1 MEDHKIL
8 LQKFFNEKKKNDRKK
23 ILEKKAQVR
32 SKKTLQ
38 YNVQHDKFS
47 LVDQNGNEMISVVRN
62 PKRSIFEMLGIYDEQ
77 IHQTRHELLQT
88 KYRILYEY
96 EPITSLNTIE
106 PMEKKLD
113 VFIRKQKKMSSV
125 QVKQSKENKL
135 DELRLKLEPL
145 KEQLKGAHTIE
156 EKKVY
161 IKEYTQMRKEIVDFM
176 KVKEDDI
183 QEIKL
188 QANEEELFSPS
199 SVQQEKPIELSPI
212 VIEENENS
220 SNSNSNNDSEN
231 KNENSSNSNNDSENK
246 NGNSS
251 NSNNDSEN
259 KNENSNNSNSNNDS
273 ENEDENEN
281 ENENK
286 NEN

>member
-1 MEDHKIL
+1 
-8 LQKFFNEKKKNDRKK
+8 
-23 ILEKKAQVR
+23 
-32 SKKTLQ
+32 
-38 YNVQHDKFS
+38 
-47 LVDQNGNEMISVVRN
+47 
-62 PKRSIFEMLGIYDEQ
+62 
-77 IHQTRHELLQT
+77 
-88 KYRILYEY
+88 LYEY

-220 SNSNSNNDSEN
+220 SNSNSN
-231 KNENSSNSNNDSENK
+231 SNNDSENK

-251 NSNNDSEN
+251 NSSSS
-259 KNENSNNSNSNNDS
+259 NSNNSSNNSSSSSNSNSSNSSISNSSNSNDDS

-281 ENENK
+281 ENEN
-286 NEN
+286 E

>member
-77 IHQTRHELLQT
+77 IHQTQHELLQT

-113 VFIRKQKKMSSV
+113 VFIRKQQKMSSV

-199 SVQQEKPIELSPI
+199 SVQQEQPIELSPI

-220 SNSNSNNDSEN
+220 SNSNSN
-231 KNENSSNSNNDSENK
+231 SNNDSENK

-251 NSNNDSEN
+251 SS
-259 KNENSNNSNSNNDS
+259 SNNSSNNDS

-281 ENENK
+281 ENENENK

>member
-77 IHQTRHELLQT
+77 IHQTQHELLQT

-113 VFIRKQKKMSSV
+113 VFIRKQQKMSSV

-220 SNSNSNNDSEN
+220 SNSN
-231 KNENSSNSNNDSENK
+231 NDSENK
-246 NGNSS
+246 NGNSISSSSS
-251 NSNNDSEN
+251 NSSSS
-259 KNENSNNSNSNNDS
+259 NSSKSSNSSSSSSNSNSNNDS

-281 ENENK
+281 ENENENK